1 MRTLFICFAMCA
13 LAVALPAADDVVPE
27 TSQLTGDPQL
37 QSSYNDAEATIAS
50 LLQSGKDDSAC
61 ADLATAT
68 KDEVTNSVDAQQKT
82 LASMDNGD
90 QCDGEGQSLIDAAN
104 SGKTAAD
111 QAKTD
116 AATALAAAE
125 NEKFNFG
132 EFSINQLTEGQCGSF
147 FNSGVYTAAK
157 AKRDA
162 AQQVVNT
169 KNAEATA
176 GDKEVEDAK
185 AAAADL
191 VKKCKCKTKESVDK
205 ALKEMNANAKDAN
218 QKAWNKA
225 YHMKCVLAG
234 TSPNDCSVPAL
245 PVVTAVPYGAGVKDA
260 CVQKVQNIQNGC
272 ELGGVPG
279 QPNCC
284 KTTDANKFACI
295 SDKKGVEYSGTTI
308 VTEQTCTEKGL
319 KFALVKGAD
328 NGLFKGTVKGLY
340 KIASGRS
347 CTELDVQQKG
357 GCGWWEIIQPNVQAQ
372 GDYKD
377 RCVTPWDCLQNA
389 QWNVG
394 GANPKPSDFA
404 NGNDK
409 VKNTWTMSI
418 CSK

>member
-27 TSQLTGDPQL
+27 TSQL

-68 KDEVTNSVDAQQKT
+68 KDEVTNSVEAQQKT

-90 QCDGEGQSLIDAAN
+90 QCDGEGQNLIDAAN
-104 SGKTAAD
+104 SAKTAAD

-132 EFSINQLTEGQCGSF
+132 DFSINELTEGQCGSF
-147 FNSGVYTAAK
+147 FSSGVYTAAK

-169 KNAEATA
+169 KTAEATA
-176 GDKEVEDAK
+176 ADKEVEDAK
-185 AAAADL
+185 AAADDL
-191 VKKCKCKTKESVDK
+191 VKKCKCTTKESVDK
-205 ALKEMNANAKDAN
+205 ALEEMNANAKDAN

-245 PVVTAVPYGAGVKDA
+245 PVVTAVPYGDGVEGA
-260 CVQKVQNIQNGC
+260 CAPGC
-272 ELGGVPG
+272 DLGGVPG
-279 QPNCC
+279 QPSCC
-284 KTTDANKFACI
+284 KTTDPNRFACI
-295 SDKKGVEYSGTTI
+295 SNKKNIEYSGSAI
-308 VTEQTCTEKGL
+308 VTEQVCTEKGL
-319 KFALVKGAD
+319 KFALKTGPD

-347 CTELDVQQKG
+347 CTELDAQQQG
-357 GCGWWEIIQPNVQAQ
+357 GCGWWEIIQPNIQAG

-377 RCVTPWDCLQNA
+377 RCVTPWDCLSNN

-394 GANPKPSDFA
+394 GAHPKASDFTNA
-404 NGNDK
+404 ADK
-409 VKNTWTMSI
+409 IKNTWTMSI

>member
-1 MRTLFICFAMCA
+1 
-13 LAVALPAADDVVPE
+13 VE
-27 TSQLTGDPQL
+27 
-37 QSSYNDAEATIAS
+37 
-50 LLQSGKDDSAC
+50 
-61 ADLATAT
+61 
-68 KDEVTNSVDAQQKT
+68 AQQKT

-104 SGKTAAD
+104 SGKAAAD

-116 AATALAAAE
+116 AATALAAAQ

-132 EFSINQLTEGQCGSF
+132 DFSINDLTEGQCGSF

-162 AQQVVNT
+162 AQQVLNT
-169 KNAEATA
+169 KTAEATA
-176 GDKEVEDAK
+176 SDKAVEDAK

-191 VKKCKCKTKESVDK
+191 EKKCKCETKESLDK
-205 ALKEMNANAKDAN
+205 ALEEMNANAKDSN

-245 PVVTAVPYGAGVKDA
+245 PVVTAVPYGDGVEGA
-260 CVQKVQNIQNGC
+260 CDQPNGC
-272 ELGGVPG
+272 DLGGVPG

-284 KTTDANKFACI
+284 KTTDPSRFACI
-295 SDKKGVEYSGTTI
+295 SNKKAMYYSGTTI
-308 VTEQTCTEKGL
+308 LTEQTCTEKGL
-319 KFALVKGAD
+319 KFALGNAAA
-328 NGLFKGTVKGLY
+328 NALFKGTVKGLY

-347 CTELDVQQKG
+347 CTELDVQQTG
-357 GCGWWEIIQPNVQAQ
+357 RCGWYEIIQPNIQAQ

-377 RCVTPWDCLQNA
+377 RCVTPWDCLTDEPGWTKTGNRH
-389 QWNVG
+389 
-394 GANPKPSDFA
+394 PKPSDIA
-404 NGNDK
+404 NRSDK
-409 VKNTWTMSI
+409 IKNTWTMSI